1 MIYSF
6 QENGSRKFN
15 NNNNISN
22 NWRITDVNSLE
33 LPEEIWNN
41 FFDGL
46 LNLYDKL
53 ISFLNKE
60 SSSIE
65 NGNQVLN
72 KQENINNDL
81 KI

>member
-65 NGNQVLN
+65 NGNKRKWKL
-72 KQENINNDL
+72 QEL
-81 KI
+81 